1 MAQCIVDGK
10 HGYGIHIVQR
20 HAAIL
25 WIDDEHERRS
35 GAQVDID
42 FSRDVAKVVTGRE
55 DFDGYV
61 GSERGRLHIRMRQS
75 P

>member
-10 HGYGIHIVQR
+10 HGYCIHIVQR

-42 FSRDVAKVVTGRE
+42 FSRDVAKVVTG
-55 DFDGYV
+55 
-61 GSERGRLHIRMRQS
+61 
-75 P
+75 